1 MARYSQSFF
10 DITQPLFVRKEFA
23 GNNRIWLPGML
34 FDWKHF
40 KIEPKR
46 VRALFRSSY
55 ICHAAQESIDVE
67 TPTVETAP
75 SAVPVELNG
84 SELELP
90 KVEKSK
96 KYEIRQVGGPYY
108 DVISPEGKVVNH
120 KSLHKS
126 KAESYAAKLNSGA
139 NTDEATATEPTGD
152 TANG

>member
-1 MARYSQSFF
+1 
-10 DITQPLFVRKEFA
+10 
-23 GNNRIWLPGML
+23 ML

-55 ICHAAQESIDVE
+55 ICHAAQESIDAE

-75 SAVPVELNG
+75 TGVLVQESTD

-139 NTDEATATEPTGD
+139 NTDETTATELAGD